1 MRKMTKRIFSTGVCL
16 VLLLALC
23 GCDKKKDWIFDLNG
37 EKMEQNDVAA
47 FAFVYATEYNIKSRE
62 QLGEKY
68 EGNVTY
74 GEYYKQQLE
83 EEIVST
89 VLLYKEAGSKVKL
102 SDQEKE
108 QIAVGAENVIERF
121 GEETLEKAG
130 VSKSDIENVY
140 KMKMSGNAYLRSVS
154 EDAVPSDSQD
164 EENTDQSDHYIKVYQ
179 VTFQT
184 VQTDE
189 EGMVQSDAEGNL
201 KKLSS
206 SEIAAK
212 KRDAYAFAESVKQGS
227 RMEDLLT
234 EYNVAGIEKY
244 LKYSDLENRYKS
256 AIDKLSVGE
265 ISEVIESDYG
275 FHVIR
280 LLDKEDTE
288 YAEQLNL
295 HEKEI
300 EEVSVRESELE
311 RLYSEYAQPNKDYK
325 NAELWQEVDMKNY
338 IRE

>member
-1 MRKMTKRIFSTGVCL
+1 MRRVTKHIISISVCL
-16 VLLLALC
+16 VLLLGLW
-23 GCDKKKDWIFDLNG
+23 GCEKKEDWIFDLNG
-37 EKMEQNDVAA
+37 EKIAQKDVAA
-47 FAFVYATEYNIKSRE
+47 FAFIYATEYNVKNRE
-62 QLGEKY
+62 QLDERY
-68 EGNVTY
+68 EGSVTY

-83 EEIVST
+83 EDIVST

-108 QIAVGAENVIERF
+108 QIDVGTENVIERF
-121 GEETLEKAG
+121 GEEVLEKAG

-140 KMKMSGNAYLRSVS
+140 RMKMSGDAYLRSVS
-154 EDAVPSDSQD
+154 EGAVSSESED
-164 EENTDQSDHYIKVYQ
+164 EEKEDRSDHYIKVYQ

-206 SEIAAK
+206 SEIASRK
-212 KRDAYAFAESVKQGS
+212 QEAYSFAERVKQGD
-227 RMEDLLT
+227 RMEDLLA
-234 EYNVAGIEKY
+234 EYNVVGMEKY
-244 LKYSDLENRYKS
+244 LKYSDLDKNYKS
-256 AIDKLSVGE
+256 EIDKLSEGE
-265 ISEVIESDYG
+265 VSEVIESDYG

-288 YAEQLNL
+288 YAEQLDM

-325 NAELWQEVDMKNY
+325 NATLWQEIDMKNY